1 MIIAFIF
8 SVNECFCRAG
18 GLGINLYTADVVILY
33 DSDWNPQMDLQAM
46 DRAHRIGQKKQV
58 RVFRLVVEN
67 TVDEKIIEKAEMKLK
82 LDRMVIQQG
91 KLAEQKNS
99 LNKGEM
105 ANMIRHGASHIFNS
119 KEGELTDVDI
129 DKLLES
135 GERKTA
141 EQQEKLNEI
150 FTL

>member
-1 MIIAFIF
+1 MGSRMLDIF
-8 SVNECFCRAG
+8 EDYCWFRGWQYCRIDGQTPHEDRDRQIQEYNAENSSKFVFMLSTRAG

-67 TVDEKIIEKAEMKLK
+67 TVDEKIIEKAEIKLK

-91 KLAEQKNS
+91 KLAQ
-99 LNKGEM
+99 
-105 ANMIRHGASHIFNS
+105 AS
-119 KEGELTDVDI
+119 KAI
-129 DKLLES
+129 DK
-135 GERKTA
+135 
-141 EQQEKLNEI
+141 NELADWI
-150 FTL
+150 QFG